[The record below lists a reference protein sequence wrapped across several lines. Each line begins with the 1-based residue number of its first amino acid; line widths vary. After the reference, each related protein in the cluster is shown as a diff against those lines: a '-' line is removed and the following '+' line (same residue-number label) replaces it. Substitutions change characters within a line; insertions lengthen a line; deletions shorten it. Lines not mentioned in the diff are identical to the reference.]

1 MFDVCHDDCY
11 MYSSLI
17 RLIMQ
22 ERDVIVL
29 PRKPDHV
36 SNSRT
41 AKLTITK
48 TLEFSSQ
55 TLRSGV
61 VVMADDALPGSALLF
76 IRGAPG
82 IIKDLVQPSSVPAD
96 FEQVIIIITVVIT
109 VKITITITVT
119 VTILLINN
127 TNRSHYDNNDNDSNN
142 AFQLMMS

>member
-1 MFDVCHDDCY
+1 
-11 MYSSLI
+11 
-17 RLIMQ
+17 MQ
-22 ERDVIVL
+22 DRDVVVL

-36 SNSRT
+36 SESRT

-48 TLEFSSQ
+48 ALEFSSQ

-96 FEQVIIIITVVIT
+96 FEQVWHSVSFIGNESTFCRLKPAPLV
-109 VKITITITVT
+109 
-119 VTILLINN
+119 
-127 TNRSHYDNNDNDSNN
+127 
-142 AFQLMMS
+142 

>member
-1 MFDVCHDDCY
+1 M
-11 MYSSLI
+11 
-17 RLIMQ
+17 IMQ

-36 SNSRT
+36 SNSRV

-61 VVMADDALPGSALLF
+61 VVTADDALPGSALLF

-96 FEQVIIIITVVIT
+96 FEQVIIIKIVV
-109 VKITITITVT
+109 ITVT
-119 VTILLINN
+119 VTITIIIIIII
-127 TNRSHYDNNDNDSNN
+127 
-142 AFQLMMS
+142 MMIIMMIMIMITTTLSSS

>member
-1 MFDVCHDDCY
+1 MQERQDLSCTYLAHHELE
-11 MYSSLI
+11 SSI
-17 RLIMQ
+17 IIIIIMQ

-36 SNSRT
+36 SKSWT

-96 FEQVIIIITVVIT
+96 FEQVWHSV
-109 VKITITITVT
+109 
-119 VTILLINN
+119 
-127 TNRSHYDNNDNDSNN
+127 S
-142 AFQLMMS
+142 LMGNESTFCHLKRLVQCHASRLQSVLFLSIYVM

>member
-1 MFDVCHDDCY
+1 
-11 MYSSLI
+11 LI
-17 RLIMQ
+17 ITQ
-22 ERDVIVL
+22 DRDVVVL

-36 SNSRT
+36 SKSRT

-96 FEQVIIIITVVIT
+96 FEQVWHSVS
-109 VKITITITVT
+109 
-119 VTILLINN
+119 LIRNES
-127 TNRSHYDNNDNDSNN
+127 TFCHLKP
-142 AFQLMMS
+142 APLV

>member
-1 MFDVCHDDCY
+1 
-11 MYSSLI
+11 
-17 RLIMQ
+17 MQ

-36 SNSRT
+36 SKSWT

-61 VVMADDALPGSALLF
+61 VVMDDALPGSALLF

-96 FEQVIIIITVVIT
+96 FEQVWHSV
-109 VKITITITVT
+109 
-119 VTILLINN
+119 
-127 TNRSHYDNNDNDSNN
+127 S
-142 AFQLMMS
+142 LMGNESTFCHLKRLVQWHASRLQSVLFLSIYVM

>member
-1 MFDVCHDDCY
+1 
-11 MYSSLI
+11 
-17 RLIMQ
+17 MQ

-36 SNSRT
+36 SRSRT
-41 AKLTITK
+41 AKLTIAK

-96 FEQVIIIITVVIT
+96 FEQVWHRGN
-109 VKITITITVT
+109 
-119 VTILLINN
+119 LI
-127 TNRSHYDNNDNDSNN
+127 DNNS
-142 AFQLMMS
+142 AFCHVKHLLQCHYSRLQSVLFLSIYILIKCLYYVCDPRLVLAVRDYVKLSSIQL